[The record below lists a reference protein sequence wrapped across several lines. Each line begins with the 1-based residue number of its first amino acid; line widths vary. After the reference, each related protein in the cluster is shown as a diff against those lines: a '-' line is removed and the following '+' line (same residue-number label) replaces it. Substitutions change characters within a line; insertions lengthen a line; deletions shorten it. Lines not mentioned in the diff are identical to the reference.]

1 MKKIVTILCLVI
13 FPLSA
18 HANIIFSEIM
28 YDPAGTDSGHEWVEL
43 YNNGSDPISID
54 SNWRF
59 SDGSNHTLN
68 LTQGTSTIEVGQFAI
83 IADNPALF
91 LTDYPDYSGNLFDST
106 VALANSAA
114 TMSLRNA
121 TDTME
126 TITFTSGWGGS
137 GNGKTLEKKDVT
149 AGDDVTNWQ
158 ESFVMGGT
166 PGLVSS
172 LAPEP
177 TPTTT
182 VDYSGLKLNEFL
194 PDPVGDDASGEWIEL
209 YNDSDQAISLA
220 GVTIQDSSTSHFTL
234 SNEIIEAHQYLLI
247 NRTQSGIALNN
258 SDDAVILR
266 DPAGNQIDTT
276 SYSGSSEGWSW
287 ALIDG
292 GWRWS
297 RLPTPGAVNQI
308 PINHP
313 PEIGYT
319 ISTTTA
325 EPKKSI
331 LFDAS
336 TSRDQDGDELSYWW
350 DFGDGDTSN
359 RKSISHKYDDEGE
372 YLVLLRIRDSQSAS
386 VEQTIK
392 IVVAKLPTET
402 SNSETSQKK
411 VFTSVA
417 TSSAPVSDAIV
428 ISEFLPN
435 PAGSD
440 KDEWIELY
448 NSGSEVVSLA
458 GWKLDDSDGGS
469 KPFTFPVGTEIK
481 AAEYQVWAKAATKL
495 SLNNSDD
502 SVRLLEPDGQLIT
515 SIDYKET
522 KEGQSYEYN
531 LDDEEW
537 RWQPSPTPGSGPV
550 IVLGAT
556 TDSQASSTS
565 ITTLA
570 SVNSVTAHVIVP
582 AGVWAK
588 QKMYVRLGSDDS
600 WAEVYQNKGLFPSV
614 QMGDIVTI
622 EDFVTSKTTGV
633 TRYKIQLAD
642 QVQIIGHEDIDWD
655 ASISIS
661 AIDDQDVDAAVQVA
675 GVVDTS
681 SKKSF
686 TLTDDS
692 GESIKVMLTAD
703 NGEPLKKGLHVTV
716 KGVIQKNSA
725 GYFLRVISSVD
736 ITSEQVVG
744 QLADQTATSSQHI
757 IAAKSNQPDWS
768 GWIAGAVTAVS
779 AAAYAVYKYW
789 WVK

>member
-1 MKKIVTILCLVI
+1 MKKIITIVSLIL
-13 FPLSA
+13 FPLTA

-43 YNNGSDPISID
+43 YNNGAEPVTINSD
-54 SNWRF
+54 WRF

-83 IADNPALF
+83 IADNPTLF
-91 LTDYPDYSGNLFDST
+91 LTDHPDYSGNLFDST
-106 VALANSAA
+106 IALANSGA

-121 TDTME
+121 TDTVE
-126 TITFTSGWGGS
+126 TVTFTSSWGGS
-137 GNGKTLEKKDVT
+137 GNGKTLEKKDVA
-149 AGDDVTNWQ
+149 AGDEVTNWQ
-158 ESFVMGGT
+158 ESYIIGGT
-166 PGLVSS
+166 PGLPSS
-172 LAPEP
+172 VAPEP

-182 VDYSGLKLNEFL
+182 IDYSDLKLNELL

-209 YNDSDQAISLA
+209 YNNSDQAISLA

-234 SNEIIEAHQYLLI
+234 GNEIIAAHQYLVI
-247 NRTQSGIALNN
+247 NRAQSSIALNN
-258 SDDAVILR
+258 SDDAVTLR
-266 DPAGNQIDTT
+266 DPAGNQIDTAP
-276 SYSGSSEGWSW
+276 YSGSSEGWSW

-292 GWRWS
+292 QWRWS

-313 PEIGYT
+313 PDIGYT
-319 ISTTTA
+319 ISTQTA

-336 TSRDQDGDELSYWW
+336 NSHDQDGDELNYFW

-359 RKSISHKYDDEGE
+359 RKSISHKYTDEGE
-372 YLVLLRIRDSQSAS
+372 YLVLLRVRDSQSAS

-392 IVVAKLPTET
+392 IVVTKLSTDTTNGDTP
-402 SNSETSQKK
+402 QKK
-411 VFTSVA
+411 TLTLMA
-417 TSSAPVSDAIV
+417 TSSAPVSDAIM

-435 PAGSD
+435 PQGSD

-458 GWKLDDSDGGS
+458 GWKLDDSEGGS
-469 KPFTFPVGTEIK
+469 KPFVFPIGTEIK
-481 AAEYQVWAKAATKL
+481 ASEYQIWSKVATKL
-495 SLNNSDD
+495 ALNNSDD
-502 SVRLLEPDGQLIT
+502 SVRLLAPDGQLIT
-515 SIDYKET
+515 SVDYKET
-522 KEGQSYEYN
+522 KESQSYEYSF
-531 LDDEEW
+531 DDEEW

-550 IVLGAT
+550 IVLGVT
-556 TDSQASSTS
+556 TDSQASSTPV
-565 ITTLA
+565 TVLA
-570 SVNSVTAHVIVP
+570 SANLITAQVIVP

-588 QKMYVRLGSDDS
+588 QKMYVRLGGDDS

-614 QMGDIVTI
+614 QMGDII
-622 EDFVTSKTTGV
+622 SIHDFVTSKTAGV
-633 TRYKIQLAD
+633 SRYKIQLAD

-703 NGEPLKKGLHVTV
+703 NGEPLKKGAHVTV

-725 GYFLRVISSVD
+725 GFFLRVISSAD
-736 ITSEQVVG
+736 IISEQVVG
-744 QLADQTATSSQHI
+744 QLSDQTATSSQQV